1 MKLERQPEK
10 GYYAINGGQAMEPEY
25 EQELITEFRRRQ
37 ALTSLECAINLM
49 ASDFDIEEI
58 RSVLIGMADDLSEYG

>member
-1 MKLERQPEK
+1 
-10 GYYAINGGQAMEPEY
+10 MEPEY